1 MKAEEIETQ
10 IKLEK
15 SHFYFKNKR
24 KLIKG
29 ILNRLQCSKIL
40 EIGTGAGVL
49 SSQIRKKHPSIEL
62 HGVEIDKAFYN
73 VVKQKKIFNQLTLG
87 AFEEYKTK
95 EQFDLIIMLDV
106 LEHLQN
112 DNEAVKKLF
121 NLLSPKG
128 HLVMTVPAYQ
138 FMFSYHDKIL
148 NHYRRYSRKA
158 LKKVLKENGMKVRK
172 MTYFN
177 SYLFPPLFLIRIL
190 FPNKNKSDT
199 GAASSLGFL
208 FEMIGALEN
217 KWIQDGGYVPFGTS
231 LLAICQK
238 E

>member
-112 DNEAVKKLF
+112 DNEAVKKL
-121 NLLSPKG
+121 LEPYKVSSK
-128 HLVMTVPAYQ
+128 
-138 FMFSYHDKIL
+138 
-148 NHYRRYSRKA
+148 KA
-158 LKKVLKENGMKVRK
+158 LELFKKGIAVGHTVH
-172 MTYFN
+172 
-177 SYLFPPLFLIRIL
+177 LFR
-190 FPNKNKSDT
+190 
-199 GAASSLGFL
+199 GF
-208 FEMIGALEN
+208 
-217 KWIQDGGYVPFGTS
+217 
-231 LLAICQK
+231 
-238 E
+238 